1 MIVSSPIGELPFVPT
16 RLKYHARGLTMEGQ
30 MGAWPASVQIGVNDT
45 TAILRM
51 VATPAA
57 VLAGA
62 AIVARALLRRSAR
75 RSPN

>member
-16 RLKYHARGLTMEGQ
+16 RLRYHARGLTMEGQ

-45 TAILRM
+45 AAILRLI
-51 VATPAA
+51 AKPAA

-62 AIVARALLRRSAR
+62 VVAAALLSRSAR
-75 RSPN
+75 SSPS